1 MFTGVEEA
9 IMWVNRLLLS
19 SLVVG
24 KLRHVCR
31 KDADIVMFLDLS

>member
-1 MFTGVEEA
+1 
-9 IMWVNRLLLS
+9 MWVSRLLLS

-31 KDADIVMFLDLS
+31 KDEDIVMFLDLS